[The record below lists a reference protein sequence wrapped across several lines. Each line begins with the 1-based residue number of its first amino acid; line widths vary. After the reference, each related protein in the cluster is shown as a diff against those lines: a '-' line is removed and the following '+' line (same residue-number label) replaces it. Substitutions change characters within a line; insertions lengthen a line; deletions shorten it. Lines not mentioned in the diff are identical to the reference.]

1 MYVALKMWTK
11 WGGRELR
18 GEGGRDGGREGEALR
33 ACLVLLWGGQASLL
47 GAPPTSR
54 GPVPVMPP
62 PASMTVRR

>member
-33 ACLVLLWGGQASLL
+33 ACLVLLWGGLASLL
-47 GAPPTSR
+47 GTTSFS
-54 GPVPVMPP
+54 PA
-62 PASMTVRR
+62 ASMTVRR